1 VTGRVQGV
9 GFRWWTRSLATRLE
23 LEGTVRNRRDG
34 AVEIH
39 ALGPGDRLSEFADRL
54 AGGPPLAR
62 VDRVEPIAFD
72 GSGAPPGEFVSLD
85 G

>member
-1 VTGRVQGV
+1 VQGV
-9 GFRWWTRSLATRLE
+9 GFRWWTRSLATSLG

-39 ALGPGDRLSEFADRL
+39 AQGSRDRMIRFADRL
-54 AGGPPLAR
+54 VGGPPLAR

-72 GSGAPPGEFVSLD
+72 ASGISPGEFLTVDS
-85 G
+85 